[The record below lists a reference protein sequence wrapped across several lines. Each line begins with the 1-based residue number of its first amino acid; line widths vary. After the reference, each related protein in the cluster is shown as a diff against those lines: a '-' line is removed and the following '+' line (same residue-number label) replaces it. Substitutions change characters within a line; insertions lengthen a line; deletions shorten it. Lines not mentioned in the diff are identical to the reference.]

1 MKRTLISS
9 AVGVA
14 LLAAILLPVVFHA
27 RPGSPQPSAPPAPPR
42 AAAASPAPQRH
53 PRIVA
58 AINHLEAAR
67 RELEAA
73 PAIFR
78 GHREAAIKHVNAAI
92 AECNRA
98 LEAGR

>member
-1 MKRTLISS
+1 
-9 AVGVA
+9 
-14 LLAAILLPVVFHA
+14 
-27 RPGSPQPSAPPAPPR
+27 
-42 AAAASPAPQRH
+42 
-53 PRIVA
+53 VA
-58 AINHLEAAR
+58 AINHLEAAK

-92 AECNRA
+92 EECNRA